1 MGWPR
6 DWSSD
11 VCSSDLVGKA
21 TSQYY
26 QWRNAMKTFYAIIA
40 SLLLASGSSV
50 MAQTGTTGTTG
61 ETSTGGMTT
70 DSATVPA
77 TDREF
82 SELDKQDEGYIDQ
95 QAADEAG
102 ITTDEFQQMD
112 SDSDGRVTEEEF
124 DQHKQESESSSGDD
138 SGWFN

>member
-1 MGWPR
+1 
-6 DWSSD
+6 
-11 VCSSDLVGKA
+11 
-21 TSQYY
+21 
-26 QWRNAMKTFYAIIA
+26 MKTFYAIIA

>member
-1 MGWPR
+1 
-6 DWSSD
+6 
-11 VCSSDLVGKA
+11 
-21 TSQYY
+21 
-26 QWRNAMKTFYAIIA
+26 MKTFYAIIA

-61 ETSTGGMTT
+61 ETSTGGMST

-82 SELDKQDEGYIDQ
+82 SELDKQD
-95 QAADEAG
+95 
-102 ITTDEFQQMD
+102 
-112 SDSDGRVTEEEF
+112 DSDGRVTEEEF

>member
-82 SELDKQDEGYIDQ
+82 SELDKQDEGYI
-95 QAADEAG
+95 E
-102 ITTDEFQQMD
+102 I
-112 SDSDGRVTEEEF
+112 GRASCRRREKRAVRC
-124 DQHKQESESSSGDD
+124 GA
-138 SGWFN
+138 

>member
-1 MGWPR
+1 
-6 DWSSD
+6 
-11 VCSSDLVGKA
+11 
-21 TSQYY
+21 
-26 QWRNAMKTFYAIIA
+26 
-40 SLLLASGSSV
+40 

-82 SELDKQDEGYIDQ
+82 SELDQQDEGYIDQ

-112 SDSDGRVTEEEF
+112 RDGDGRVTEEEF